1 VSAASSVSWTFSL
14 PLWFPVVPSLLLDCS
29 PKNKAGLLGFNLR
42 FPSVDLR
49 DNFTVFPQ
57 FKPHCQIL
65 NSGVVQLKH
74 LISTEMYTGH
84 SDMGV
89 NHNPYVKM

>member
-1 VSAASSVSWTFSL
+1 
-14 PLWFPVVPSLLLDCS
+14 
-29 PKNKAGLLGFNLR
+29 
-42 FPSVDLR
+42 VDLR

-65 NSGVVQLKH
+65 NSGVVQFKH